1 MSRQNEKIM
10 SDILEF
16 ALIVIIVSASGVMSP
31 GPLFAANIT
40 HGLKNGTKAGIK
52 IAIGHSLVEFPLVIL
67 LGIGILSMEVFPEF
81 RTIISILGAI
91 TLFVFAFLQI
101 KTILNKN
108 KKISTKLKQGPIIT
122 GVLLSGLNPFFII
135 WWLTIGL
142 KLISDAMA
150 IWAFAGI
157 LIVFVLHIW
166 MDFVWLG
173 ATAFLISKSKKII
186 SNTNYKIIVLALS
199 AILIYFGITFLI
211 DVIS

>member
-1 MSRQNEKIM
+1 MSNFI
-10 SDILEF
+10 EF
-16 ALIVIIVSASGVMSP
+16 AIIVIIISASGVMSP

-40 HGLKNGTKAGIK
+40 HGLKHGSNAGIK
-52 IAIGHSLVEFPLVIL
+52 IAIGHSLVELPLVIL
-67 LGIGILSMEVFPEF
+67 LGIGILSLEIFPEF
-81 RTIISILGAI
+81 REIISVLGAI
-91 TLFVFAFLQI
+91 TLFVFAFMQI
-101 KTILNKN
+101 KTVFNKN
-108 KKISTKLKQGPIIT
+108 KKTRIKLEQGPVVT
-122 GVLLSGLNPFFII
+122 GILLSVLNPFFII

-186 SNTNYKIIVLALS
+186 SNTSYRAIILALS
-199 AILIYFGITFLI
+199 IILIYFGITFLM
-211 DVIS
+211 DVIN